1 MWSVDGE
8 PVQQLSEV
16 SFYCTGLLW
25 HPSATGRAQGDVFVV
40 GCTDGSFRLIS
51 RQGRVEKVE
60 ATRPLW
66 RAFSPDGRSPAGR
79 EGICRRSSA
88 KVAPEWRIGGCKFN
102 WPRRSTVRRRRST
115 VRRLKSGRPV
125 YRGLPSLPVD
135 CSRRFI
141 TVYR

>member
-60 ATRPLW
+60 ANAHEGAVTCVRW
-66 RAFSPDGRSPAGR
+66 SRDGA
-79 EGICRRSSA
+79 
-88 KVAPEWRIGGCKFN
+88 
-102 WPRRSTVRRRRST
+102 
-115 VRRLKSGRPV
+115 
-125 YRGLPSLPVD
+125 SLPTAGEDGLIKSWSRTGMFRANLAASQGTVHAM
-135 CSRRFI
+135 CSPPDI
-141 TVYR
+141 TYHGAKGSVRHVES